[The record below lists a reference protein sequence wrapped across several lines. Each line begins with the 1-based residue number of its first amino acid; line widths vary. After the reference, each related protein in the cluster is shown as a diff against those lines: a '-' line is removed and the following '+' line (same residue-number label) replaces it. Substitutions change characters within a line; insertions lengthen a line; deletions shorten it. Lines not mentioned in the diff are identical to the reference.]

1 MLLVFLVSID
11 IKADTDSIAGK
22 RSAENSSIL
31 CSSNDGVILTQGIR
45 FAKTSSAVDDL
56 TISSLEA
63 ASMSAARG

>member
-45 FAKTSSAVDDL
+45 FAKTCSAVDDL
-56 TISSLEA
+56 LHDIVL
-63 ASMSAARG
+63 